1 MTIMHA
7 RKIEQTRLQSR
18 PLGGKHHAYLVDHIA
33 LWMPMLVLAVSVNL
47 HKLLQDRGP
56 AACALDSVAEGVV
69 VVTKDLAIMFIVR
82 VLRPKNGRADRARKV
97 LDMVLVI
104 QSGNVAPSQG
114 LTAGVADQVQAPEVI
129 ALTEWVLLAV
139 SLLDGKEL

>member
-1 MTIMHA
+1 
-7 RKIEQTRLQSR
+7 
-18 PLGGKHHAYLVDHIA
+18 
-33 LWMPMLVLAVSVNL
+33 MLVLAVSVNL